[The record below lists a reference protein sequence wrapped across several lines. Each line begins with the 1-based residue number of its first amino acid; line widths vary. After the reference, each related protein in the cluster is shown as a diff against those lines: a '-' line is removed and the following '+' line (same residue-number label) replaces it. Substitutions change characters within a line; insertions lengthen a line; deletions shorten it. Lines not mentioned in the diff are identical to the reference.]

1 MGNYSIRPATGEGDL
16 ALLSAL
22 ECECFADAWG
32 EGEIRSHLGAST
44 ALTLLCYDEADR
56 AIGYLFGSCLPPE
69 GEVYRVAVLPKA
81 RKCGVG
87 RFILLS
93 FLDILQRR
101 GADVCFLEVRESNT
115 AARALYA
122 SVGFCPVGLRKNYY
136 KNPTE
141 HALVMKRG

>member
-1 MGNYSIRPATGEGDL
+1 MRECTIRQAKSESDL
-16 ALLSAL
+16 VLLRAL
-22 ECECFADAWG
+22 EEACFSDAWG
-32 EGEIRSHLGAST
+32 ESEIRSHLCAETSV
-44 ALTLLCYDEADR
+44 TLLCLDHGGR
-56 AIGYLFGSCLPPE
+56 AIGYLFGACLPPE
-69 GEVYRVAVLPKA
+69 GEVYRIAVLPDVRGGGIG
-81 RKCGVG
+81 RK
-87 RFILLS
+87 IMLS
-93 FLDILQRR
+93 FLDILSYR